1 MEMLSGIHQADDYA
15 QQSAVQRN
23 TGAANNLPRLEEL
36 LTGIPTIDEVI
47 RAEYDKLATQKQKM
61 AEVAQQVE
69 TPATTQGEKPG
80 PAPIP
85 GQGSSIMNKSSEFS
99 ANTGWWSA

>member
-1 MEMLSGIHQADDYA
+1 MPQGGGYA
-15 QQSAVQRN
+15 QQNLIPKN
-23 TGAANNLPRLEEL
+23 TGGASNLPRLEDL

-47 RAEYDKLATQKQKM
+47 RTEYDKLATQKQKM
-61 AEVAQQVE
+61 AEVPQQVE
-69 TPATTQGEKPG
+69 TPATAQEEKPG
-80 PAPIP
+80 TAPIP